1 VVGTSDRR
9 TRKELAPII
18 RPLAALASVILM
30 VFGLMTLIPDC
41 ASACSCAIVGS
52 QKERVKSE
60 LSHSDAV
67 FSGEV
72 VKIDRPSPIK
82 STAAPETVSFRVSEV
97 WKGPEGGML
106 EVRTPVSGTSCG
118 YHFEEGQEY
127 LVYAGKGMSVNL
139 CSETKP
145 LSKAGADL
153 ALLGEGE
160 KPTDGGDSL
169 NDTSGIVSGGAMAGM
184 AGIAMVASFL
194 LVVRLV
200 RSG

>member
-1 VVGTSDRR
+1 
-9 TRKELAPII
+9 
-18 RPLAALASVILM
+18 
-30 VFGLMTLIPDC
+30 
-41 ASACSCAIVGS
+41 
-52 QKERVKSE
+52 
-60 LSHSDAV
+60 
-67 FSGEV
+67 
-72 VKIDRPSPIK
+72 
-82 STAAPETVSFRVSEV
+82 
-97 WKGPEGGML
+97 ML

-145 LSKAGADL
+145 LSKAEADL
-153 ALLGEGE
+153 ALLGESE